1 MSLPPLN
8 PKPQVLVKSN
18 TDMSKK
24 FDILNEETVYNGF
37 FNMKKFT
44 IKHSLYEG
52 GWSNTMT
59 RELFHRGN
67 CVAVLLY
74 DPNRD
79 EVVIIEQF
87 RIGAL
92 QMPDPE
98 QAWLLEVVAGAI
110 EEGETA
116 EDVAYRESVEE
127 AGCEIQELIKI
138 NDFFTSPGGTSE
150 LLTLYCGKVDTTNVG
165 GIHGLDH
172 ENEDISVKAI
182 KFDEVYQLL
191 LDGKILSAIP
201 IIAVQWLKIN
211 RNDLRKKW
219 QKIA

>member
-1 MSLPPLN
+1 MT
-8 PKPQVLVKSN
+8 KQFEIIKEK
-18 TDMSKK
+18 TAYD
-24 FDILNEETVYNGF
+24 GF
-37 FNMKKFT
+37 FKLKEFT
-44 IKHSLYEG
+44 VKHTLYKG
-52 GWSNTMT
+52 GWSNTVT

-74 DPNRD
+74 DPIRD

-92 QMPDPE
+92 QLPDPA

-116 EDVAYRESVEE
+116 EDVAYRESIEE

-150 LLTLYCGKVDTTNVG
+150 LLTLYCGKVDTTHVG

-172 ENEDISVKAI
+172 EDEDISVKAM
-182 KFDEVYQLL
+182 KFDDVYQLL

-201 IIAVQWLKIN
+201 IIAIQWLKIN
-211 RNDLRKKW
+211 RSALRNQW
-219 QKIA
+219 QF